1 MNIIKNIIGMLSLL
15 NMADIILFGATITL
29 IILIIFLIYVIRISD
44 NKYLDNLPEVN
55 VNELKKDVKDAS
67 LINNNSNQVLSYEAE
82 QEAKAIISYDEL
94 VNTKSIPVINYQ
106 KEEEIE
112 GLTVKKIDLNNLANT
127 TEPKPI
133 AVNEVNAVTPNNSRG
148 KLISYA
154 KEEEFLATLKK
165 LQRL

>member
-1 MNIIKNIIGMLSLL
+1 MLSLL

-67 LINNNSNQVLSYEAE
+67 LINNSNQVLSYEAE

>member
-67 LINNNSNQVLSYEAE
+67 LINNSNQVLSYEAE